1 MGYGKT
7 HECAFKKAK
16 NPLDSDESF
25 FMGDEYVERPNSHQM
40 YGPVS
45 VKYWR
50 PLPSPTY
57 K

>member
-25 FMGDEYVERPNSHQM
+25 FVGDEYVERPNSHQ
-40 YGPVS
+40 GLVS